1 VSTTGPRLRP
11 DLESL
16 PSYKAGQRPQPR
28 SDITTYKI
36 SSNESHHA
44 PLASVQAAIV
54 AAAAEINRYPD
65 PFSRELVA
73 TIANHFG
80 VPAQHIALGTGSV
93 ALCGQIIQSA
103 AGLGDNVMY
112 AWRSFE
118 SYPIWTGIAG
128 AQSIQI
134 PLKADETHDLDAM
147 FQAVTPE
154 TRVIFICS
162 PNNPTGQIVDR
173 LELEEFIAKVPGEIV
188 IVLDE
193 AYLEYVPEEK
203 RSDSIRL
210 YREHSNIVV
219 LRTFSKAYG
228 LAGLRV
234 GFTISQEPITNAL
247 NKTAMPFGVSSV
259 AQAAA
264 IASINAESELFE
276 RVASV
281 VVERDRVAR
290 ELEAIGYHLSPSYA
304 NFIWMRLG
312 SKTDVLHQALERAGL
327 SVRPFP
333 GEGVRISIGE
343 TEANDRF
350 IEVARQV
357 AVASDALR

>member
-1 VSTTGPRLRP
+1 
-11 DLESL
+11 
-16 PSYKAGQRPQPR
+16 
-28 SDITTYKI
+28 
-36 SSNESHHA
+36 
-44 PLASVQAAIV
+44 
-54 AAAAEINRYPD
+54 
-65 PFSRELVA
+65 
-73 TIANHFG
+73 
-80 VPAQHIALGTGSV
+80 
-93 ALCGQIIQSA
+93 
-103 AGLGDNVMY
+103 MY

-134 PLKADETHDLDAM
+134 PLKPDETHDLDAM
-147 FQAVTPE
+147 LQAITPD

-162 PNNPTGQIVDR
+162 PNNPTGQIVDPG
-173 LELEEFIAKVPGEIV
+173 ELEKFIAAVPGQIV

-193 AYLEYVPEEK
+193 AYIEYVPDEK

-210 YREHSNIVV
+210 YRENSNVVV

-247 NKTAMPFGVSSV
+247 RKTALPFGVSSI

-276 RVASV
+276 RVSWVTA
-281 VVERDRVAR
+281 ERNRVAG
-290 ELEAIGYHLSPSYA
+290 ELTAMGYTLNPSYA
-304 NFIWMRLG
+304 NFVWLRLG
-312 SKTDVLHQALERAGL
+312 SQTEVLYQALEQAGL
-327 SVRPFP
+327 SVRPFL

-357 AVASDALR
+357 ASESGVLR